1 MRKSKHPGWIVA
13 GAVLIH
19 LCIGSIYTWSL
30 FNQPIATKLNWN
42 RDDVFMAYS
51 IAIFSFAFAT
61 MFAGRLQDRKGP
73 RLVATIGILLYS
85 GGLMLT
91 SQVRELWQLYISY
104 GIVAGAGV
112 GFVYVCPL
120 STLVKWYPKRKGLI
134 TGIAVGAFGLG
145 SLVFK
150 SAIEYFIS
158 AQGVMPTFLILG
170 VICAAVGGFGA
181 SLLRVPDDV
190 QTSTAASSKSGHQ
203 FTPSEMIRTRSFPLI
218 WTMFLFAS
226 ASGLLVIGLAK
237 DIGVQLAGLDES
249 VAANAVSIIALFN
262 ASGRIIW
269 GSLSDRFGRI
279 RMISI
284 MFILTAVSMTA
295 LSLFTL
301 TYLTYF
307 VTLAMIAFCFGGF
320 LAVFPTVT
328 NEYFGVK
335 NLGANYGIVY
345 QAYGL
350 AALVGPLIV
359 ALVSSLQTTFLIAA
373 GLAVVGWLITR
384 ITPRSESKAADT
396 IVSFSQT

>member
-1 MRKSKHPGWIVA
+1 MRKLNHPGWIVA
-13 GAVLIH
+13 GAVLIQ

-30 FNQPIATKLNWN
+30 FNQPLATANNWN
-42 RDDVFMAYS
+42 RDDVFLAYS
-51 IAIFSFAFAT
+51 IAIFTFAFAT

-91 SQVRELWQLYISY
+91 SQIRELWQLYISY
-104 GIVAGAGV
+104 GIIAGAGV

-120 STLVKWYPKRKGLI
+120 STLVKWYPQRKGLI

-158 AQGVMPTFLILG
+158 AQGVMQTFLILG
-170 VICAAVGGFGA
+170 VICAIVGGFGA
-181 SLLRVPDDV
+181 SFLRVPNDK
-190 QTSTAASSKSGHQ
+190 QTSSTVSSKTKYQ

-218 WTMFLFAS
+218 WFMFLFAS

-237 DIGVQLAGLDES
+237 DIGMQLAGLDES
-249 VAANAVSIIALFN
+249 VAANAVAIIALFN
-262 ASGRIIW
+262 ATGRIVW

-279 RMISI
+279 RMISF
-284 MFILTAVSMTA
+284 MFILTALSMTA
-295 LSLFTL
+295 LSVLTL
-301 TYLTYF
+301 TYLTFF

-350 AALVGPLIV
+350 AALIGPLIV

-384 ITPRSESKAADT
+384 ITPKSEAKAAVAN
-396 IVSFSQT
+396 VSLSQT

>member
-1 MRKSKHPGWIVA
+1 MRKLNHPGWIVA
-13 GAVLIH
+13 GAVLIQ

-30 FNQPIATKLNWN
+30 FNQPLATVNNWN
-42 RDDVFMAYS
+42 REDVFLAYS
-51 IAIFSFAFAT
+51 IAIFTFAFAT

-91 SQVRELWQLYISY
+91 SQISELWQLYISY
-104 GIVAGAGV
+104 GIIAGAGV

-120 STLVKWYPKRKGLI
+120 STLVKWYPQRKGLI

-158 AQGVMPTFLILG
+158 AQGVMQTFLILG
-170 VICAAVGGFGA
+170 IICAAVGGFGA
-181 SLLRVPDDV
+181 SFLRVPNDK
-190 QTSTAASSKSGHQ
+190 QTSSTVSSNTKYQ

-218 WTMFLFAS
+218 WLMFLFAS

-237 DIGVQLAGLDES
+237 DIGMQLAGLDES
-249 VAANAVSIIALFN
+249 VAANAVAIIALFN
-262 ASGRIIW
+262 ATGRIVW

-279 RMISI
+279 RMISF
-284 MFILTAVSMTA
+284 MFILTALSMTA
-295 LSLFTL
+295 LSVLTL
-301 TYLTYF
+301 TYLTFF

-350 AALVGPLIV
+350 AALIGPLIV

-384 ITPRSESKAADT
+384 ITPKSEAKAAVAN
-396 IVSFSQT
+396 VSLSQT

>member
-1 MRKSKHPGWIVA
+1 MRKLDHPGWIVA
-13 GAVLIH
+13 GAVLIQ

-30 FNQPIATKLNWN
+30 FNQPLATVNNWN
-42 RDDVFMAYS
+42 REDVFLAYS
-51 IAIFSFAFAT
+51 IAIFTFAFAT

-91 SQVRELWQLYISY
+91 SQIRELWQLYISY
-104 GIVAGAGV
+104 GIIAGAGV

-120 STLVKWYPKRKGLI
+120 STLVKWYPQRKGLI

-158 AQGVMPTFLILG
+158 AQGVMQTFLILG
-170 VICAAVGGFGA
+170 IICAAVGGFGA
-181 SLLRVPDDV
+181 SFLRVPNDK
-190 QTSTAASSKSGHQ
+190 QTSSTVSSKTKYQ

-218 WTMFLFAS
+218 WFMFLFAS

-237 DIGVQLAGLDES
+237 DIGMQLAGLDES
-249 VAANAVSIIALFN
+249 VAANAVAIIALFN
-262 ASGRIIW
+262 ATGRIVW

-279 RMISI
+279 RMISF
-284 MFILTAVSMTA
+284 MFILTALSMTA
-295 LSLFTL
+295 LSVLTL
-301 TYLTYF
+301 TYLTFF

-350 AALVGPLIV
+350 AALIGPLIV

-384 ITPRSESKAADT
+384 ITPRSESKAAVAN
-396 IVSFSQT
+396 VSLSQT

>member
-1 MRKSKHPGWIVA
+1 MRKLNHPGWIVT
-13 GAVLIH
+13 GAVLIQ

-30 FNQPIATKLNWN
+30 FNQPLATANNWN
-42 RDDVFMAYS
+42 RDDVFLAYS
-51 IAIFSFAFAT
+51 IAIFTFAFAT

-91 SQVRELWQLYISY
+91 SQIRELWQLYISY
-104 GIVAGAGV
+104 GIIAGAGV

-120 STLVKWYPKRKGLI
+120 STLVKWYPQRKGLI

-150 SAIEYFIS
+150 SAIGYFIS
-158 AQGVMPTFLILG
+158 AQGVMQTFLILG
-170 VICAAVGGFGA
+170 IICAAVGGFGA
-181 SLLRVPDDV
+181 SFLRVPNDK
-190 QTSTAASSKSGHQ
+190 QTSSTVSSKTKYQ

-218 WTMFLFAS
+218 WFMFLFAS

-237 DIGVQLAGLDES
+237 NIGMQLAGLDES
-249 VAANAVSIIALFN
+249 VAANAVAIIALFN
-262 ASGRIIW
+262 ATGRIVW

-279 RMISI
+279 RMISF
-284 MFILTAVSMTA
+284 MFILTALSMTA
-295 LSLFTL
+295 LSVLTL
-301 TYLTYF
+301 TYLTFF

-350 AALVGPLIV
+350 AALIGPLIV

-384 ITPRSESKAADT
+384 ITPRSESKATDAN
-396 IVSFSQT
+396 VSLSQT